1 MSRNVC
7 AVLTDSEDVLNRV
20 VLYFFIL
27 LSHNWFSLV
36 VVIQK
41 NVSRF
46 IDFFLVE
53 LSPIY
58 ADMQERHL
66 KKIMSLHSGSFTDV

>member
-1 MSRNVC
+1 MC
-7 AVLTDSEDVLNRV
+7 CLNGLRGC
-20 VLYFFIL
+20 FE
-27 LSHNWFSLV
+27 LSCVIFLDFTVAQLV
-36 VVIQK
+36 QSGCCHTK

-58 ADMQERHL
+58 ADMQEHHL
-66 KKIMSLHSGSFTDV
+66 KKIMSLHSGSFADI

>member
-20 VLYFFIL
+20 VLYFLIL

-46 IDFFLVE
+46 IDFFWLNFP
-53 LSPIY
+53 L
-58 ADMQERHL
+58 
-66 KKIMSLHSGSFTDV
+66 FTRTCKNVILRK

>member
-1 MSRNVC
+1 ML
-7 AVLTDSEDVLNRV
+7 AD
-20 VLYFFIL
+20 L
-27 LSHNWFSLV
+27 L
-36 VVIQK
+36 I
-41 NVSRF
+41 
-46 IDFFLVE
+46 FLVE